1 MLTMMENLLT
11 LCTVSDVQPNTMRG
25 LKLAN
30 QDFLVINDG
39 GTFRVYRNRCPH
51 RGARL
56 SAGTLENGV
65 LTCPLHHS
73 RFVAA
78 SGKLLSGPE
87 IGPAVPILRQM
98 IAAFVSGLHA
108 YPVVVQGDAV
118 CVSLQQRG
126 SAR

>member
-1 MLTMMENLLT
+1 MENLLT
-11 LCTVSDVQPNTMRG
+11 LCKVSDVQPNTMRG
-25 LKLAN
+25 LKLQN
-30 QDFLVINDG
+30 RDFLVMNDS
-39 GTFRVYRNRCPH
+39 GTFRVYRNQCPH

-73 RFVAA
+73 RFAVGT
-78 SGKLLSGPE
+78 GKLLSGPE

-108 YPVVVQGDAV
+108 YAVVVQGDAV
-118 CVSLQQRG
+118 CVNLQQQE
-126 SAR
+126 SA